1 MTYKSYIP
9 QLILS
14 LLIIFVL
21 PSCQKKNDL
30 DPSHTRANGI
40 YYWRTTFDV
49 SEAEQQFLAAR
60 NVKRLYLRLFDV
72 DMSKRNLSEVLSP
85 QPVATIQFRDS
96 DNLAQVMQIVDEC
109 VPTIFITLP
118 ALKNMQWEASEYA
131 SKICTRIL
139 NMCSYH
145 GFLNKVHEVQIDCD
159 WTESTESQ
167 YFHLLDEIRHIMHG
181 HGIQLSATIRLH
193 QLRTAAPPVDK
204 GVLMLYNTGSFKHP
218 DTHNSILSYDDAMPY
233 LKKAL
238 HYNLHLDYAFPN
250 FGWGIWFRNNTFHAI
265 LHQQDFTN
273 DSLYEQISSTHFRVI
288 KDHCVQEG
296 YWLQRGDIIRKE
308 VAEMAVIEQ
317 LKQQLP
323 FDKQTSVIMYHL
335 DENNLNNYTH
345 DETTTFYS
353 YPAE

>member
-14 LLIIFVL
+14 LLILFVI
-21 PSCQKKNDL
+21 PSCADKNDHL
-30 DPSHTRANGI
+30 SSTKRTNGI

-49 SEAEQQFLAAR
+49 SEAEQQFINLH

-96 DNLAQVMQIVDEC
+96 ANLAQVMQIVDEC

-118 ALKNMQWEASEYA
+118 ALKTMHGEASEYA

-167 YFHLLDEIRHIMHG
+167 YFHLLDEIRYILHG
-181 HGIQLSATIRLH
+181 HGIRLSATIRLH
-193 QLRTAAPPVDK
+193 QLRTAAPPVDQ

-218 DTHNSILSYDDAMPY
+218 DTHNSILSYEDAMPY

-250 FGWGIWFRNNTFHAI
+250 FGWGIWFRDNTFHAI

-273 DSLYEQISSTHFRVI
+273 DTLYEQISDTHFRVI
-288 KDHCVQEG
+288 KDHCIQEG

-308 VAEMAVIEQ
+308 TSDMAVIEQ
-317 LKQQLP
+317 IKQHLP
-323 FDKQTSVIMYHL
+323 FSEQTSIIMYHL
-335 DENNLNNYTH
+335 DENNLKNYTH
-345 DETTTFYS
+345 DEATTFYS

>member
-14 LLIIFVL
+14 LLILFVI
-21 PSCQKKNDL
+21 PSCADKNDHL
-30 DPSHTRANGI
+30 SSTTRANGI

-49 SEAEQQFLAAR
+49 SEAEQQFINLH

-96 DNLAQVMQIVDEC
+96 ANLAQVMQIVDEC

-118 ALKNMQWEASEYA
+118 ALKTMHGEASEYA

-167 YFHLLDEIRHIMHG
+167 YFHLLDEIRYILHG
-181 HGIQLSATIRLH
+181 HGIRLSATIRLH
-193 QLRTAAPPVDK
+193 QLRTAAPPVDQ

-218 DTHNSILSYDDAMPY
+218 DTHNSILSYEDAMPY

-250 FGWGIWFRNNTFHAI
+250 FGWGIWFRDNTFHAI

-296 YWLQRGDIIRKE
+296 YWLQRGDIIRTE
-308 VAEMAVIEQ
+308 TSDMAVIEQ
-317 LKQQLP
+317 IKQHLP
-323 FDKQTSVIMYHL
+323 FSEQTSIIMYHL
-335 DENNLNNYTH
+335 DENNLKNYTN
-345 DETTTFYS
+345 DEATTFYT
-353 YPAE
+353 YPTK

>member
-14 LLIIFVL
+14 LFILCMM
-21 PSCQKKNDL
+21 PSCADKNDQF
-30 DPSHTRANGI
+30 SSTTRANGI

-49 SEAEQQFLAAR
+49 SEAEQQFITQHD
-60 NVKRLYLRLFDV
+60 VKRLYLRLFDV

-85 QPVATIQFRDS
+85 QPVATILFRDS
-96 DNLAQVMQIVDEC
+96 ANLAQVMQMIDEC
-109 VPTIFITLP
+109 VPTIFITLS
-118 ALKNMQWEASEYA
+118 ALKNMQGETNEYA

-145 GFLNKVHEVQIDCD
+145 GFLDKVHEVQIDCD

-167 YFHLLDEIRHIMHG
+167 YFHLLDEMRYIMHG

-218 DTHNSILSYDDAMPY
+218 DTQNSILSYEDAKPY
-233 LKKAL
+233 LKKAP
-238 HYNLHLDYAFPN
+238 HYHLHLDYAFPN
-250 FGWGIWFRNNTFHAI
+250 FGWGIWFHDNSFQAI

-273 DSLYEQISSTHFRVI
+273 DTLYEQISETHFRVI
-288 KDHCVQEG
+288 KDHYAQDG

-308 VAEMAVIEQ
+308 VADMAVIEQ
-317 LKQQLP
+317 LKKHLP
-323 FDKQTSVIMYHL
+323 FDQQTSIIIYHL
-335 DENNLNNYTH
+335 DENNLKNYANN
-345 DETTTFYS
+345 ETTTFYT

>member
-14 LLIIFVL
+14 LLILFVL

-30 DPSHTRANGI
+30 DHSHTRANGI

>member
-131 SKICTRIL
+131 SKICTCIL

>member
-1 MTYKSYIP
+1 MTYKSYIQ

-14 LLIIFVL
+14 LLILFVL

-118 ALKNMQWEASEYA
+118 ALKTMHREASEYA

>member
-14 LLIIFVL
+14 LLILFVL

-118 ALKNMQWEASEYA
+118 ALKTMHREASEYA